1 VANRAIPP
9 AAGGVKEECLDAA
22 FDEMQKRYAMVEKY
36 FSDGLASMPKPGNLE
51 TSRHLC
57 LARR

>member
-1 VANRAIPP
+1 M
-9 AAGGVKEECLDAA
+9 AAGGVKEEYLDAA